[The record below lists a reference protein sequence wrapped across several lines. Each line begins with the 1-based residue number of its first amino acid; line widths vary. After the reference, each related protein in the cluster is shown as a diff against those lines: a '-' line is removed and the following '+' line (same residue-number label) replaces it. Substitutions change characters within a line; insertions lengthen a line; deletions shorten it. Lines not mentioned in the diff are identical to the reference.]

1 MSGVRRF
8 AGGERPPEQL
18 RPLYKRPQLPLDGAI
33 RRFGTK
39 EMHLY
44 MATSPRQAKFRMD
57 EVTSDLWDKVREEAG
72 LKNDELFSRML
83 EVDSTSACVD
93 SLSHAEEMREVQETM
108 GAAVAQMAGVLGKA
122 EARLREVEGGTR
134 GAEGEAGR
142 REREGG

>member
-1 MSGVRRF
+1 
-8 AGGERPPEQL
+8 
-18 RPLYKRPQLPLDGAI
+18 
-33 RRFGTK
+33 
-39 EMHLY
+39 
-44 MATSPRQAKFRMD
+44 MD